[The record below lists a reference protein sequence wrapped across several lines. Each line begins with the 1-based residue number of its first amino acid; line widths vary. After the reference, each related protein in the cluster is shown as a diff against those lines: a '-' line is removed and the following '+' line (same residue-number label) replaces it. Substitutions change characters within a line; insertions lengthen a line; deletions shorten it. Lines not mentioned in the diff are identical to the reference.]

1 MSIKAAVVTLGV
13 SVSAFGLAAPI
24 APANVAT
31 RQATGLARHVAT
43 GSIQPHYCY
52 WRRGRRVCGFR

>member
-1 MSIKAAVVTLGV
+1 MSIKAAMVTLGV
-13 SVSAFGLAAPI
+13 SVSAFGIAAPI

-31 RQATGLARHVAT
+31 RQASVSARHVAT
-43 GSIQPHYCY
+43 GSIQPHYCA